1 MSPQEM
7 RFDAALLIG
16 QIIWQLLLHLP
27 RLSIS
32 GVGRRAVLPISYLF
46 FVYVVCLN
54 FFFVRCFR
62 LRFISI
68 DEFYQPVCYAV
79 FFFRASTFA

>member
-54 FFFVRCFR
+54 FFLSV
-62 LRFISI
+62 
-68 DEFYQPVCYAV
+68 
-79 FFFRASTFA
+79 ASDYDSFP